1 MDDIKSCKNKQQQN
15 RGAVQSYPSSER
27 GPLSPV
33 SPQCIG
39 AGDAMAAM
47 AIAMAGIWRV
57 HETATPGH
65 HNRWHTLTFYY
76 IKRDM
81 KQGQIEVK
89 MYICIK

>member
-1 MDDIKSCKNKQQQN
+1 
-15 RGAVQSYPSSER
+15 
-27 GPLSPV
+27 
-33 SPQCIG
+33 
-39 AGDAMAAM
+39 MAAM

>member
-1 MDDIKSCKNKQQQN
+1 MCSVNIGHP
-15 RGAVQSYPSSER
+15 RVT
-27 GPLSPV
+27 V
-33 SPQCIG
+33 IG
-39 AGDAMAAM
+39 AGDAMTAM

>member
-1 MDDIKSCKNKQQQN
+1 MQDAAADREVGLI
-15 RGAVQSYPSSER
+15 
-27 GPLSPV
+27 
-33 SPQCIG
+33 IG

>member
-1 MDDIKSCKNKQQQN
+1 MDILEVFFILPQGIFQKSNISCNWD
-15 RGAVQSYPSSER
+15 VSSWLQR
-27 GPLSPV
+27 N
-33 SPQCIG
+33 IG